1 MVYLSLQ
8 LKSGKLKHNANSKIL
23 VNVITCMKSIF
34 AFLALAFMI
43 SAIPYSYAETL
54 RQSMEGGMD
63 LEITYPDSVM
73 NERMFSIAILLQNN
87 GWENKQDISF
97 TLSNPDGAFI
107 SHGENTI
114 IIDELTTT
122 SSFGTTIDYQVSKT
136 ANEGSH
142 FLNIDYTQILV
153 SNNVDPMEPTQT
165 NIALPITI
173 FGEPVVVIQTV
184 TPESIFSNS
193 EFTFETTVLSEDID
207 LKDVTVQIITPDDIE
222 FRGDTS
228 YVISLLEKQE
238 PYTVTAEMITP
249 TKDVAMEYTIPV
261 KVLVSYTD
269 DLGEENTETQSVPL
283 LLRPKMFMEITNDWG
298 IWIGDF
304 FIAPYVSVGTI
315 VGIPAGTILSL
326 LIRNAQNKKK
336 KQTKSK

>member
-1 MVYLSLQ
+1 
-8 LKSGKLKHNANSKIL
+8 
-23 VNVITCMKSIF
+23 MKGF
-34 AFLALAFMI
+34 FVLLTLAFII
-43 SAIPYSYAETL
+43 SIMPFSHAETL
-54 RQSMEGGMD
+54 KQSMEGGMD

-73 NERMFSIAILLQNN
+73 IDRMFSISILLENN

-97 TLSNPDGAFI
+97 ILSNLDGAFT
-107 SHGENTI
+107 SLGDETI
-114 IIDELTTT
+114 IIEELTTT
-122 SSFGTTIDYQVSKT
+122 SSFGTTIDYQVSNT
-136 ANEGSH
+136 ANEGPH
-142 FLNIDYTQILV
+142 FLNIDYSQVLV

-165 NIALPITI
+165 NIALPIVV
-173 FGEPVVVIQTV
+173 FGNPVIVIETV

-207 LKDVTVQIITPDDIE
+207 LKDVTVQIITPGDIE

-228 YVISLLEKQE
+228 YVISLLEKQD
-238 PYTVTAEMITP
+238 PYTVTVEMITP
-249 TKDVAMEYTIPV
+249 IKDVTTEYTIPV

-269 DLGEENTETQSVPL
+269 DLGEEKTETQSVPL

-304 FIAPYVSVGTI
+304 FIAPYASIGTI

-326 LIRNAQNKKK
+326 MIRRAQNKKK
-336 KQTKSK
+336 KRKKSN

>member
-1 MVYLSLQ
+1 
-8 LKSGKLKHNANSKIL
+8 
-23 VNVITCMKSIF
+23 MKGF
-34 AFLALAFMI
+34 FVFLALAVIMASF
-43 SAIPYSYAETL
+43 IPYSYAETL

-73 NERMFSIAILLQNN
+73 KERVFSISILLQNN

-97 TLSNPDGAFI
+97 ILSNPDGAFTTN
-107 SHGENTI
+107 SNDPI

-122 SSFGTTIDYQVSKT
+122 SSFGTTIDYLVSKT

-142 FLNIDYTQILV
+142 FLNIDYTQVLV
-153 SNNVDPMEPTQT
+153 SNNVDPMKPTQT
-165 NIALPITI
+165 NIALPINVVD
-173 FGEPVVVIQTV
+173 EPIIVIQTV
-184 TPESIFSNS
+184 SPESIFSNS

-207 LKDVTVQIITPDDIE
+207 LKDVTVQIITPSDIE
-222 FRGDTS
+222 FRGATS
-228 YVISLLEKQE
+228 YVISLLEKE
-238 PYTVTAEMITP
+238 KPYTIIAEMITP
-249 TKDVAMEYTIPV
+249 TKDVTMEYTIPV

-269 DLGEENTETQSVPL
+269 DLGEEKTETQSVPL

-326 LIRNAQNKKK
+326 IIRNAQNKKK
-336 KQTKSK
+336 LQKKSK

>member
-23 VNVITCMKSIF
+23 VNVITCMKSTF

-43 SAIPYSYAETL
+43 SVIPYSYAETL

-97 TLSNPDGAFI
+97 TLSNPGGAFI
-107 SHGENTI
+107 PHGDNTI

-165 NIALPITI
+165 NIALPITV

-249 TKDVAMEYTIPV
+249 TKDVTMEHTIPV

-269 DLGEENTETQSVPL
+269 DLGEEKTETQSVPL

>member
-1 MVYLSLQ
+1 
-8 LKSGKLKHNANSKIL
+8 
-23 VNVITCMKSIF
+23 MKSVF

-43 SAIPYSYAETL
+43 SVIPYSYAETL

-107 SHGENTI
+107 SYGENTI

-173 FGEPVVVIQTV
+173 FGEPMVVIQTV

-193 EFTFETTVLSEDID
+193 EFTFETTVFSEDID

-249 TKDVAMEYTIPV
+249 TKDVTMEHTIPV

-283 LLRPKMFMEITNDWG
+283 LLRPKMFMEVTNDWG

>member
-1 MVYLSLQ
+1 
-8 LKSGKLKHNANSKIL
+8 
-23 VNVITCMKSIF
+23 MKGF
-34 AFLALAFMI
+34 FVLLALAFII
-43 SAIPYSYAETL
+43 SIMPYSHAETL
-54 RQSMEGGMD
+54 KQSMEGGMD
-63 LEITYPDSVM
+63 LEITYPESVM
-73 NERMFSIAILLQNN
+73 IDRVFSISILLQNN

-97 TLSNPDGAFI
+97 TLSNLDGAFTA
-107 SHGENTI
+107 HGDNTI

-122 SSFGTTIDYQVSKT
+122 SSFGTTVDYQVSST
-136 ANEGSH
+136 AIEGPH
-142 FLNIDYTQILV
+142 FLNIDYSQVLV

-165 NIALPITI
+165 NIAIPIVV
-173 FGEPVVVIQTV
+173 FGNPVIVIETV

-207 LKDVTVQIITPDDIE
+207 LKDVTVQIITPGDIE

-228 YVISLLEKQE
+228 YVISFLEKQE
-238 PYTVTAEMITP
+238 PYTITAEMITP
-249 TKDVAMEYTIPV
+249 INDVTNEYTIPV
-261 KVLVSYTD
+261 KVLISYTD
-269 DLGEENTETQSVPL
+269 DLGEEKTETQSVPL

-304 FIAPYVSVGTI
+304 FIAPYVSVGTL

-336 KQTKSK
+336 RQKNPSNP

>member
-8 LKSGKLKHNANSKIL
+8 LKSGKPKHNANSKIL
-23 VNVITCMKSIF
+23 VNVITCMKSTF

-249 TKDVAMEYTIPV
+249 TKDVTMEHTIPV

>member
-23 VNVITCMKSIF
+23 VNVITCMKSLF
-34 AFLALAFMI
+34 VFLALAFMI
-43 SAIPYSYAETL
+43 SVIPYSYAETL

-249 TKDVAMEYTIPV
+249 TKDVTMEHTIPV

-283 LLRPKMFMEITNDWG
+283 LLRPKMFMEVTNDWG

>member
-1 MVYLSLQ
+1 
-8 LKSGKLKHNANSKIL
+8 
-23 VNVITCMKSIF
+23 
-34 AFLALAFMI
+34 
-43 SAIPYSYAETL
+43 
-54 RQSMEGGMD
+54 
-63 LEITYPDSVM
+63 
-73 NERMFSIAILLQNN
+73 MFSISILLQNN

-122 SSFGTTIDYQVSKT
+122 SSFGATIDYQVSKT

-142 FLNIDYTQILV
+142 FLNIDYTQVLV

-207 LKDVTVQIITPDDIE
+207 LKDVTVQIIAPDDIE

-228 YVISLLEKQE
+228 YVISLLEKQK

-249 TKDVAMEYTIPV
+249 TKDVTMEHTIPV

-283 LLRPKMFMEITNDWG
+283 LLRPKMFMEITTDWG